1 MRPSY
6 SDLDP
11 TCAHV
16 DHDPPPAFV
25 PLAVRPHRITPTE
38 FVIGSVL
45 GASVATGIVLWLLG
59 AA

>member
-16 DHDPPPAFV
+16 DHDPGPALVPYTPPA
-25 PLAVRPHRITPTE
+25 HPTRLE
-38 FVIGSVL
+38 LVIGSIVG
-45 GASVATGIVLWLLG
+45 GAAATFIVLVLLG
-59 AA
+59 LVG